1 MKKTTHFSRYPF
13 TPAPDRRDGFTLIEL
28 LVVIAIIAILA
39 ALLLPALAKAK
50 MKAQQIQCLN
60 NSKQMQLGL
69 IMYTQENTDRFP
81 PNAADS
87 TTVFNANYTNWV
99 TGWLDWTTGTPLNA
113 NTNTSLLTESALGIY
128 MSKSIGSYK
137 CPGDTIPGTWGKRV
151 RSISMNSYVGD
162 YVGLMTKFGNSQYR
176 VFNKFADFTVPGP
189 ANTFIFLDECPDSIN
204 DGLFQVNMANN
215 TWSDIVSSVHNGG
228 GNLSFAD
235 GHAEIH
241 KWKDDVTKSKVVKG
255 SCPALG
261 KTSPRDYLW
270 LQQRTT
276 ALK

>member
-1 MKKTTHFSRYPF
+1 MIPSASARFIP
-13 TPAPDRRDGFTLIEL
+13 RRKGFTLIEL

-39 ALLLPALAKAK
+39 ALLLPALASAKAK
-50 MKAQQIQCLN
+50 ALQIQCLN

-81 PNAADS
+81 PNAAPS
-87 TTVFNANYTNWV
+87 SAVFSANYTNWV
-99 TGWLDWTTGTPLNA
+99 TGWLDWTYGQPLNA
-113 NTNTSLLTESALGIY
+113 NTNTTLLTEAALGPY

-137 CPGDTIPGTWGKRV
+137 CPADTVPGLSGKRV

-162 YVGLMTKFGNSQYR
+162 YVGLMTQFGNSQYR
-176 VFNKFADFTVPGP
+176 IFNKFADFTVPGP

-215 TWSDIVSSVHNGG
+215 QWSDVVASVHNGG

-241 KWKDDVTKSKVVKG
+241 KWKDGTTKAKVTKAN
-255 SCPALG
+255 CPAVG
-261 KTSPRDYLW
+261 KISPNDYLW

>member
-1 MKKTTHFSRYPF
+1 MHSTTRVCESAPTVSR
-13 TPAPDRRDGFTLIEL
+13 RQGFTLIEL

-39 ALLLPALAKAK
+39 ALLLPALAGAKAK
-50 MKAQQIQCLN
+50 ALQIQCLN
-60 NSKQMQLGL
+60 NAKQMQLGL
-69 IMYTQENTDRFP
+69 VMYTQENTDRFP
-81 PNAADS
+81 PNAAPS
-87 TTVFNANYTNWV
+87 SQVFSANYTNWV
-99 TGWLDWTTGTPLNA
+99 TGWLDWTTGQPLNA
-113 NTNTSLLTESALGIY
+113 NTNTSLLTEAALGPY
-128 MSKSIGSYK
+128 MSKSTGSYK
-137 CPGDTIPGTWGKRV
+137 CPGDTIPGIRGKRV

-162 YVGLMTKFGNSQYR
+162 YVGLMTSFGNSQYR

-215 TWSDIVSSVHNGG
+215 TWSDIVSSVHGGG

-241 KWKDDVTKSKVVKG
+241 KWKDAVTKAKVVKG
-255 SCPALG
+255 QCPAYG
-261 KTSPRDYLW
+261 NTSPNDYRW
-270 LQQRTT
+270 LQQHTT

>member
-1 MKKTTHFSRYPF
+1 MKTYSDSDSKPVASAKQFRS
-13 TPAPDRRDGFTLIEL
+13 GFTLIEL

-50 MKAQQIQCLN
+50 SKAQQIQCLN
-60 NSKQMQLGL
+60 NAKQMQLGL

-81 PNAADS
+81 PNAANGPFD
-87 TTVFNANYTNWV
+87 ANYTNWV
-99 TGWLDWTTGTPLNA
+99 TGWLDWGVGQPMNA
-113 NTNTSLLTESALGIY
+113 NTNTTLLTESALGPY
-128 MSKSIGSYK
+128 MSKSIPSYK
-137 CPGDTIPGTWGKRV
+137 CPGDTIPGDRGPRV
-151 RSISMNSYVGD
+151 RSISMNSFVGD
-162 YVGLMTKFGNSQYR
+162 YVGLMDRFGNTQYR

-215 TWSDIVSSVHNGG
+215 SWSDIVSSVHNGG

-241 KWKDDVTKSKVVKG
+241 KWKDGITKAKVVKG
-255 SCPALG
+255 QCPAYG
-261 KTSPRDYLW
+261 QTSPYDYTW
-270 LQQRTT
+270 LQQRAT
-276 ALK
+276 AKK